1 MYGSRRTTL
10 IDRIARFTEGVARTG
25 RLFVRLAA
33 GRSRWG
39 LTDLY
44 AAAATAKF
52 LAAHELID
60 HAEAQVADGDDVV
73 LDQVRTP
80 LWFGSTTLHEEN

>member
-33 GRSRWG
+33 GRSHWG

-52 LAAHELID
+52 LAAHELINR
-60 HAEAQVADGDDVV
+60 AEVQAVGDDVV

>member
-1 MYGSRRTTL
+1 VYGSRRTTL
-10 IDRIARFTEGVARTG
+10 IARVARFTEGIAQAG
-25 RLFVRLAA
+25 RLFVRLAT
-33 GRSRWG
+33 RQTRWG

-44 AAAATAKF
+44 AAAATARF
-52 LAAHELID
+52 LAAHELITR
-60 HAEAQVADGDDVV
+60 AEAQTVGDDVV